1 MEKLIISASRSKLT
15 DNNPANIKHLKFN
28 MYSYSRFL
36 KSSGCFL
43 TGFIMIFHFSNA
55 QKLPVQYVETRIGT
69 APAATESAKMHSE
82 AGSELKGQTMPAVG
96 TPYGMTQW
104 TPQTKSTETKC
115 IAPYYYADTHFQG
128 FRGTHWLNGSC
139 VQDYGTLT
147 VMPLSGELIVNPE
160 KRASS
165 FRHETEVATPAY
177 YSVTLDD
184 YQINAEVTSLARSA
198 MLRFTYQAGKE
209 NFIVVEPNSDEGEGF
224 VEVFPERGEI
234 VGYNPVHRI
243 YQGSGQ
249 PAGFSGYFV
258 LKFDTPFTQYG
269 VWESDTIVPMGRTRA
284 GKGKREKLGAYV
296 GFGTKER
303 TVIVQ
308 IGTSF
313 TSLEGA
319 RANLKKEQ
327 AGKSFDAI
335 RRSTEKQ
342 WNVALGKVKVTGSEN
357 DKTLFY
363 SALYRTKLS
372 PRLYS
377 DIDGQYPSFAGGTPL
392 QKADGFDYYCDYSMW
407 DTFRASMPLNVLLE
421 PKKSGDMMQ
430 SLVKKAEQ
438 GGWMPIFPCWNS
450 YTAAMVG
457 DHVMSVMADAY
468 VKNVRNFDVKSGY
481 EYLRKNA
488 FDVNSDPKSYEA
500 GKGRRALSSYL
511 KYNYI
516 PLEDSVWQ
524 AFHKREQVSRTLEYA
539 YDDFCLF
546 VLAEE
551 LGHNDDA
558 AALRK
563 RSLNYQNVIDPNTGY
578 ARGRYENGSW
588 IKSFDPFEKRS
599 SFITEGSPAQ
609 YTWFVPQDIAG
620 LKKAVGGEKAFI
632 SKLDT
637 LFQQGYYWHGN
648 EPNHQISY
656 LYNYVGQPWKTQRQV
671 RKIIREEYDITPG
684 GLSGNEDGG
693 QMSAWLAFSM
703 AGLYPVTPGT
713 PYYVLGTPI
722 FEEVSFQL
730 SKSKN
735 FKIKAN
741 GVSEQAQYIQSAKLN
756 GKVFTK
762 TYLSHQEITDGG
774 ELILEM
780 GTKPNEKWGTAP
792 SDAPPSLTK

>member
-1 MEKLIISASRSKLT
+1 MSLYLRFRKL
-15 DNNPANIKHLKFN
+15 
-28 MYSYSRFL
+28 
-36 KSSGCFL
+36 SGCFSAML
-43 TGFIMIFHFSNA
+43 LMIFHVSQA
-55 QKLPVQYVETRIGT
+55 QKLPIQYVETRIGT
-69 APAATESAKMHSE
+69 APAATRSAKMHSE

-104 TPQTKSTETKC
+104 TPQTRATETKC
-115 IAPYYYADTHFQG
+115 IAPYYYADTRFQG

-147 VMPLSGELIVNPE
+147 VMPLSGELIVDAE
-160 KRASS
+160 KRASA

-177 YSVTLDD
+177 YSVLLDD
-184 YQINAEVTSLARSA
+184 YKINAEVTSLARSA
-198 MLRFTYQAGKE
+198 MLRFSYEAGKE

-224 VEVFPERGEI
+224 VEVYPERGEI

-249 PAGFSGYFV
+249 SAGFSGYFV

-269 VWESDTIVPMGRTRA
+269 VWESDTIVPMGRTRT

-296 GFGTKER
+296 GFGTKQQS
-303 TVIVQ
+303 VIVQ
-308 IGTSF
+308 VGTSF

-319 RANLKKEQ
+319 RYNLKKEQ
-327 AGKSFDAI
+327 AGKSFDAV
-335 RRSTEKQ
+335 RKSTEKN
-342 WNVALGKVKVTGSEN
+342 WNDALGKMKVKGSEK

-363 SALYRTKLS
+363 SALYRSKLS

-377 DIDGQYPSFAGGTPL
+377 DADGQYPSFAGGTPL
-392 QKADGFDYYCDYSMW
+392 QKTDGFDYYCDYSMW
-407 DTFRASMPLNVLLE
+407 DTFRASMPLNALLE

-438 GGWMPIFPCWNS
+438 GGWMPIFPIWNH
-450 YTAAMVG
+450 YTAAMIG

-468 VKNVRNFDVKSGY
+468 VKNVRNFDVQTGY
-481 EYLRKNA
+481 KYLRKNA
-488 FDVNSDPKSYEA
+488 FDVNTDQKSYEA
-500 GKGRRALSSYL
+500 GKGRRGLISYL
-511 KYNYI
+511 KYNYV

-551 LGHNDDA
+551 LGHTDDA
-558 AALRK
+558 AVLRK
-563 RSLNYQNVIDPNTGY
+563 RALNYQNVIDPSTGY
-578 ARGRYENGSW
+578 ARGRYADGSW
-588 IKSFDPFEKRS
+588 IKPFDPFAKRS

-620 LKKAVGGEKAFI
+620 LMKAVGGKKYFI
-632 SKLDT
+632 AKLDSM
-637 LFQQGYYWHGN
+637 FEKGYYWHGN

-656 LYNYVGQPWKTQRQV
+656 LFAYAGQPWKTQKWV
-671 RKIIREEYDITPG
+671 RKIISEEYDITPG

-693 QMSAWLAFSM
+693 QMSGWLAFSM

-713 PYYVLGTPI
+713 PYYVLGTPT
-722 FEEVSFQL
+722 FEEVVFEL
-730 SKSKN
+730 SKNKK

-741 GVSEQAQYIQSAKLN
+741 NVSDKGLYIQSAKLN
-756 GKVFTK
+756 GKPFTK
-762 TYLSHQEITDGG
+762 TFLSHQEITSGG
-774 ELILEM
+774 ELMLEM
-780 GTKPNEKWGTAP
+780 GETPNEKWGNAA
-792 SDAPPSLTK
+792 SDVPPSLTKE

>member
-1 MEKLIISASRSKLT
+1 MV
-15 DNNPANIKHLKFN
+15 FN
-28 MYSYSRFL
+28 FSY
-36 KSSGCFL
+36 
-43 TGFIMIFHFSNA
+43 A
-55 QKLPVQYVETRIGT
+55 QKLPIQYVETRIGT

-104 TPQTKSTETKC
+104 TPQTRSTETKC
-115 IAPYYYADTHFQG
+115 IAPYYYADDQFQG

-147 VMPLSGELIVNPE
+147 VMPLSGELTVNPE
-160 KRASS
+160 KRASK
-165 FRHETEVATPAY
+165 FRHETEIATPAY
-177 YSVTLDD
+177 YSVMLDD
-184 YQINAEVTSLARSA
+184 YKINAEVTSLARTA
-198 MLRFTYQAGKE
+198 MLRFTYEAGKE

-249 PAGFSGYFV
+249 SAGFSGYFV
-258 LKFDTPFTQYG
+258 LKFDKPFTQYG
-269 VWESDTIVPMGRTRA
+269 VWEADTIVPMGRTRA

-296 GFGTKER
+296 GFGTKELAL
-303 TVIVQ
+303 IVQ

-319 RANLKKEQ
+319 RNNLKKEQ
-327 AGKSFDAI
+327 AGKSFDAV
-335 RRSTEKQ
+335 RRATEKN
-342 WNVALGKVKVTGSEN
+342 WNDALGKVKVKGSEN
-357 DKTLFY
+357 DKMLFY
-363 SALYRTKLS
+363 SALYRSKLS

-377 DIDGQYPSFAGGTPL
+377 DADGQYPSFAGGTPL
-392 QKADGFDYYCDYSMW
+392 QKAEGFDYYCDYSMW
-407 DTFRASMPLNVLLE
+407 DTFRGAMPLHALLE

-438 GGWMPIFPCWNS
+438 GGWMPIFPIWNS

-457 DHVMSVMADAY
+457 DHVMSVLADAY
-468 VKNVRNFDVKSGY
+468 VKNIRNFDVESGY
-481 EYLRKNA
+481 KYLRKNA
-488 FDVNSDPKSYEA
+488 FDVNADVKSYEA

-546 VLAEE
+546 VLAEQ

-563 RSLNYQNVIDPNTGY
+563 RALNYQNVIDPATGY
-578 ARGRYENGSW
+578 ARGRYADGSW
-588 IKSFDPFEKRS
+588 IKSFDPFAKRS

-632 SKLDT
+632 AKLDT
-637 LFQQGYYWHGN
+637 LFDQGYYWHGN

-656 LYNYVGQPWKTQRQV
+656 LYTYAGQPWKTQKRV

-713 PYYVLGTPI
+713 PYYVIGTPV
-722 FEEVSFQL
+722 FEEVSFEFARG
-730 SKSKN
+730 KK
-735 FKIKAN
+735 FKIRAKNVSDKAI
-741 GVSEQAQYIQSAKLN
+741 YIQSAKLN
-756 GKVFTK
+756 GKIFTK
-762 TYLSHQEITDGG
+762 TFLSHQEITDGG

-780 GTKPNEKWGTAP
+780 GINPNEKWGSAV
-792 SDAPPSLTK
+792 SDFPPSLTKE

>member
-1 MEKLIISASRSKLT
+1 MSLYLLFRKL
-15 DNNPANIKHLKFN
+15 
-28 MYSYSRFL
+28 
-36 KSSGCFL
+36 SGCFSFL
-43 TGFIMIFHFSNA
+43 LLLIFHVTQA

-69 APAATESAKMHSE
+69 APAATQSAKMHSE

-104 TPQTKSTETKC
+104 TPQTRATETKC
-115 IAPYYYADTHFQG
+115 IAPYYYSDTHFQG

-147 VMPLSGELIVNPE
+147 VMPLSGELIVDAE
-160 KRASS
+160 KRASK

-177 YSVTLDD
+177 YSVLLDD
-184 YQINAEVTSLARSA
+184 YKINAEVTSLARSA
-198 MLRFTYQAGKE
+198 MLRFTYEAGKE

-224 VEVFPERGEI
+224 VEVYPERGEI

-243 YQGSGQ
+243 YQGSGKS
-249 PAGFSGYFV
+249 AGFSGYFV
-258 LKFDTPFTQYG
+258 LKFDRPFTQYG

-296 GFGTKER
+296 GFGTKQQA
-303 TVIVQ
+303 VIVQ
-308 IGTSF
+308 IGSSF

-319 RANLKKEQ
+319 RSNLKKEQ
-327 AGKSFDAI
+327 TGKSFDAV
-335 RRSTEKQ
+335 RRSTEKN
-342 WNVALGKVKVTGSEN
+342 WNDALGKMKVKGSEK

-363 SALYRTKLS
+363 SALYRSKLS

-377 DIDGQYPSFAGGTPL
+377 DVDGQYPSFAGGTPL

-438 GGWMPIFPCWNS
+438 GGWMPIFPIWNH
-450 YTAAMVG
+450 YTAAMIG

-468 VKNVRNFDVKSGY
+468 VKNVRNFDVQTGY
-481 EYLRKNA
+481 KYLRKNA
-488 FDVNSDPKSYEA
+488 FDVNTDQKSYEA
-500 GKGRRALSSYL
+500 GKGRRALTSYL
-511 KYNYI
+511 KYNYV

-551 LGHNDDA
+551 LGHADDA
-558 AALRK
+558 AVLRK
-563 RSLNYQNVIDPNTGY
+563 RALNYQHVIDPATGY
-578 ARGRYENGSW
+578 ARGRYADGSW
-588 IKSFDPFEKRS
+588 IKSFDAFAKRS

-620 LKKAVGGEKAFI
+620 LKKAVGGDKYFAA
-632 SKLDT
+632 KLDSM
-637 LFQQGYYWHGN
+637 FEKGYYWHGN
-648 EPNHQISY
+648 EPNHQIPY
-656 LYNYVGQPWKTQRQV
+656 LFAYAGQPWKTQKWV
-671 RKIIREEYDITPG
+671 RKIISEEYDITPG

-693 QMSAWLAFSM
+693 QMSGWLAFSM

-713 PYYVLGTPI
+713 PYYVLGTPA
-722 FEEVSFQL
+722 FEEVIFEFSR
-730 SKSKN
+730 SRK

-741 GVSEQAQYIQSAKLN
+741 NVSDKALYIQSARLN
-756 GKVFTK
+756 GRPFTK
-762 TYLSHQEITDGG
+762 TYLSHQEITNGG
-774 ELILEM
+774 ELVLEM
-780 GTKPNEKWGTAP
+780 GETPNEKWGSAP
-792 SDAPPSLTK
+792 SDMPPSLTKE